1 MKTAKRVKIAWA
13 VFCTLVAIGLC
24 IVVYKEWNALGCT
37 KIFSIV
43 AECIVYS
50 AGCVGLF
57 IGGKELVDYIDY
69 WFGNGDIYYKGR
81 RK

>member
-1 MKTAKRVKIAWA
+1 MKTAKRLKIAWA
-13 VFCTLVAIGLC
+13 VFCTLLAIGLC
-24 IVVYKEWNALGCT
+24 IAVYNEWTSLGCT
-37 KIFSIV
+37 KLFSIV
-43 AECIVYS
+43 AECIVYC

-69 WFGNGDIYYKGR
+69 WWGNGDIYYKNE